1 MIHLSTIHESNLT
14 TFHRNHF
21 ILTVSDLNDTSIFKD
36 HDLTNDNHISIETCR
51 RLFPNASKDT
61 IANLLLTAL
70 QIKIG
75 LGETHF
81 LFVFND
87 DNKEESLDVV
97 NGLVQVFELTPS
109 SDEQKAY
116 FDFLKTYALD
126 WTHILI
132 AEEQRLKKIGTTKQH

>member
-1 MIHLSTIHESNLT
+1 MIYLSTIHEKNLT
-14 TFHRNHF
+14 PFHRNHF
-21 ILTVSDLNDTSIFKD
+21 ILTVTDLNDTSIFKD
-36 HDLTNDNHISIETCR
+36 HDFTNDNHISIETCR
-51 RLFPNASKDT
+51 RLFPVTSKET
-61 IANLLLTAL
+61 IANLLLTTL

-75 LGETHF
+75 QGEAHF

-97 NGLVQVFELTPS
+97 NGLVQVFGLIPS

-132 AEEQRLKKIGTTKQH
+132 AEDQRLGKIGTTKQH